1 MNTRAIDY
9 ITEDFYESLSFQ
21 DGELPDLETV
31 KELFYEDGLLVNNSF
46 GKPIKFTAGSF
57 ILALE
62 SQIATATLKQ
72 FMQRELYSKTEI
84 FGKIAQRFSVYEYS
98 FADHEIENLPKG
110 INYIQY
116 ILVDDNWRITSMVWN
131 DENENYQVPG
141 EFIS

>member
-31 KELFYEDGLLVNNSF
+31 RELFYDEGLLINNSF
-46 GKPIKFTAGSF
+46 GKPIKFTAETF
-57 ILALE
+57 TMALE
-62 SQIATATLKQ
+62 SQIADSTVLQ

-84 FGKIAQRFSVYEYS
+84 FGKIARRVSVYEYS
-98 FADHEIENLPKG
+98 FADGDSGSLPRG

-116 ILVDDNWRITSMVWN
+116 ILFDDHWRITSMTWN
-131 DENENYQVPG
+131 DENENYQIPP
-141 EFIS
+141 EFVD